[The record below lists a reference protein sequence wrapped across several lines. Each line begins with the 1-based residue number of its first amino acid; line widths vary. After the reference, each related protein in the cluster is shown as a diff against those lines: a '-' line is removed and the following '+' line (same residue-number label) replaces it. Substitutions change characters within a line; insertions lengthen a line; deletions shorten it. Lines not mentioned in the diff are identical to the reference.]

1 MTALARRW
9 RRRAGIAALVWLV
22 VAVSA
27 SLVGDRPDFGLLAL
41 TVLATVAVAA
51 LFADGLAEPDAP
63 DWQLVDETPVRAPGS
78 DSRHDTLTRALD
90 GHLHAREVDGALH
103 DHVMAVVDQVLLVR
117 HGVTREADPER
128 AAALMGP
135 ELVRFAST
143 GPPYPRLSIPRIDV
157 LIDRIEAL

>member
-1 MTALARRW
+1 MTALTRRW

-22 VAVSA
+22 AAVGA
-27 SLVGDRPDFGLLAL
+27 SLLGDRPAFGLLAL
-41 TVLATVAVAA
+41 TVLAAVGVTA

-63 DWQLVDETPVRAPGS
+63 DWRVVDETPVRAPGS
-78 DSRHDTLTRALD
+78 DSRLDALTRALD
-90 GHLHAREVDGALH
+90 SHLLAHEVDSALH

-117 HGVTREADPER
+117 HGVTREADPDR

-135 ELVRFAST
+135 ELLRFAGT